1 MHKNKAK
8 IIGIDKLKIYLIRF
22 LLFVNNGII
31 KTLIKTIFT
40 QKKSPKK
47 ILIFRNGSIGDSIC
61 AIPAIMNIKKNF
73 TSSNIDILTSTGL
86 IKNLVSLDKL
96 LDPFYYENII
106 NYDDKS
112 LGNLSRL
119 IRKNNYDLIIHLTQ
133 QGDGLLKCIRNIFY
147 FRFLIGIKSG
157 FGWSV
162 SVINIF
168 KKTQNQFIIFN
179 DERTRLNNLLVNQYD
194 LRVFHQDEFSYFI
207 TQNDKNIVEK
217 LYQKKIKNKNLKSI
231 AVVIGAKRPSNRW
244 PIHYFKELIKEF
256 SCLYN
261 IIIIGGKDDNI
272 LADSLIDISNTYSFC
287 GLITPLQSGILFQKC
302 ILTVSNDTGPM
313 HLSYSFGTPVVS
325 IFSNRD
331 YPYLWYPP
339 LNDKNIVHR
348 ANDIE
353 CSVCLSETCFN
364 DFLCMKK
371 IQPKEVIESVNKLLN
386 LITK

>member
-1 MHKNKAK
+1 MHKNKVK
-8 IIGIDKLKIYLIRF
+8 IRSIDKLNIYLIRF
-22 LLFVNNGII
+22 LLFSSNGII
-31 KTLIKTIFT
+31 NTLIKTIFI
-40 QKKSPKK
+40 QNKSPKK

-73 TSSNIDILTSTGL
+73 TSSHIDILTSTGL

-96 LDPFYYENII
+96 LAPFYFENII

-119 IRKNNYDLIIHLTQ
+119 LRQNNYDLIIHLTQ
-133 QGDGLLKCIRNIFY
+133 QGDGLLKCIRNILY

-168 KKTQNQFIIFN
+168 KKTQNKYVIFD
-179 DERTRLNNLLVNQYD
+179 DERTRLNNLLVDKYN
-194 LRVFHQDEFSYFI
+194 LTIFHKDKFSFSI
-207 TQNDKNIVEK
+207 NQNDKDIVDD
-217 LYQKKIKNKNLKSI
+217 LYLKKIKNKNLQTI
-231 AVVIGAKRPSNRW
+231 AIVIGAKRLSNRW
-244 PIHYFKELIKEF
+244 PITYFRELIEEF
-256 SCLYN
+256 SNTYN
-261 IIIIGGKDDNI
+261 IIIIGGKE
-272 LADSLIDISNTYSFC
+272 DISLARYLTDIPNTYSFC
-287 GLITPLQSGILFQKC
+287 GLLTPLQSGVLFQKC
-302 ILTVSNDTGPM
+302 LLTVANDTGPM
-313 HLSYSFGTPVVS
+313 HLSYAFGTPVVS

-353 CSVCLSETCFN
+353 CCVCLSETCFN
-364 DFLCMKK
+364 DHLCMKK
-371 IQPKEVIESVNKLLN
+371 IHPKEVIESVNKLLN
-386 LITK
+386 LISK